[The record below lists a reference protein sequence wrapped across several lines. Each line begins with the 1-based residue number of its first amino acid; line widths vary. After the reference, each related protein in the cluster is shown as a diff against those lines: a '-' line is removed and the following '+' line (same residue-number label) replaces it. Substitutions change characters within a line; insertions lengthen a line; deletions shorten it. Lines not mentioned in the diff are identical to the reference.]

1 MTIVVIITIIGVTI
15 DGSEHSMKAAEY
27 AIEIAK
33 QNNAQLI
40 AFTCWLVS
48 QLSC

>member
-1 MTIVVIITIIGVTI
+1 MTIVIIIIIIGVSI

-40 AFTCWLVS
+40 AFTCWLIS

>member
-40 AFTCWLVS
+40 AFTCWLIF